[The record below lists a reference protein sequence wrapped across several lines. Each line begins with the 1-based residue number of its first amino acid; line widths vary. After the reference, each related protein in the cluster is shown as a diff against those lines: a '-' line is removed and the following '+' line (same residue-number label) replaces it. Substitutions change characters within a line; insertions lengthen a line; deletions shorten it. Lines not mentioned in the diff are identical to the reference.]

1 MSDPMQFSANL
12 GFLWT
17 NYDLPKAVQAASEAG
32 FSAVEF
38 HYPYNADRSVLR
50 KALDGCG
57 IPLMSLNTHR
67 GGDGLNGLAALPGYQ
82 AKARARIDQAIEWA
96 GYLGAENVHVMAGNA
111 DGCMALAQY
120 LNNLRYAADRAGEAG
135 VKILIEPL
143 NSADAPGYFLNNLAQ
158 AVNILDSLNLSNVKL
173 MFDCYHVSRTE
184 GDVEYW
190 FDRVREFVG
199 HVQFASKGAR
209 QEPDQACMDALR
221 HIVSTGWSKPMG
233 AEYRPSTSQVEQSLD
248 WMDQLQAHQ
257 QSA

>member
-1 MSDPMQFSANL
+1 MTEVIQFSANL

-17 NYDLPKAVQAASEAG
+17 HYDLPKAVQAASEAG

-38 HYPYNADRSVLR
+38 HYPYSADKLALR
-50 KALDGCG
+50 AALRTCG
-57 IPLMSLNTHR
+57 IPLIGLNTHR

-82 AKARARIDQAIEWA
+82 AQARARIDQAIEWA
-96 GYLGAENVHVMAGNA
+96 SHLGAENVHVMAGNA
-111 DGCMALAQY
+111 DGCLALAQY

-158 AVNILDSLNLSNVKL
+158 AVNILDSLNLSNVEL

-184 GDVEYW
+184 GDVEHW

-199 HVQFASKGAR
+199 HVQFAAKDAR

-221 HIVSTGWSKPMG
+221 YIASTGWSKPMG
-233 AEYRPSTSQVEQSLD
+233 AEYRPSTEQVEQSLA
-248 WMDQLQAHQ
+248 WMGQLQAQ
-257 QSA
+257 QHSA

>member
-1 MSDPMQFSANL
+1 MTEVIQFSANL

-17 NYDLPKAVQAASEAG
+17 HYDLPKAVQAASESG
-32 FSAVEF
+32 FNAVEF

-50 KALDGCG
+50 KALEGCG

-82 AKARARIDQAIEWA
+82 AQARARIDQAIEWA
-96 GYLGAENVHVMAGNA
+96 ADLGAGNVHVMAGNA
-111 DGCMALAQY
+111 DGCLALAQY
-120 LNNLRYAADRAGEAG
+120 LNNLRYAAERAGEVG

-190 FDRVREFVG
+190 FDRVRDFVG

-209 QEPDQACMDALR
+209 QEPDQACLDALR